1 MTEKR
6 KQNIWNVPN
15 ALTMLRMAL
24 IPVFWYFMMSDQL
37 YAALAVFVAASLTD
51 LADGYIARKFDLIT
65 DFGKLMDPLA
75 DKLMVISMMTSLA
88 IKGIAPWAA
97 LAIILAKEATMVAGG
112 LILYKHQVVVYARWI
127 GKIAQATVVCAL
139 ISCFFHEWL
148 LENTGFPVHTA
159 LLWLGVALTLCALA
173 VYMKQAIGQY
183 REVRAAEKKG
193 DAGTP

>member
-1 MTEKR
+1 MTEKK

-24 IPVFWYFMMSDQL
+24 IPVFWHFMMSDQL

-97 LAIILAKEATMVAGG
+97 LAIILAKEATMVTGG

-148 LENTGFPVHTA
+148 LETFGIPVHTA

-173 VYMKQAIGQY
+173 VYMRQAIGQY
-183 REVRAAEKKG
+183 REVRSAEKKG
-193 DAGTP
+193 DAGAP